1 MNIFSSFPSYSQFLV
16 QTLPRWKLGFKRI
29 ELVHI
34 QFLWNLNYFFERQIM
49 EIKTYF
55 VTCLSKA
62 KNFASGPASEWT
74 NDQRALYWIFIDQIV
89 CFITMIQFMHIMYKI
104 SLLYKHPKSV
114 FRKKGFSFDE
124 MFQYKTFQIFSS
136 KFAIDLEY
144 ESHIHSRKYA

>member
-1 MNIFSSFPSYSQFLV
+1 
-16 QTLPRWKLGFKRI
+16 
-29 ELVHI
+29 
-34 QFLWNLNYFFERQIM
+34 M

-62 KNFASGPASEWT
+62 LKILLVGRRANG
-74 NDQRALYWIFIDQIV
+74 RALYWIFIDQIV

-104 SLLYKHPKSV
+104 SLLYKLPKSL
-114 FRKKGFSFDE
+114 FRKKGFSLDE

-144 ESHIHSRKYA
+144 ESHIHSRKYGKLRSVSQNISSSIKLVFLKGDIYVTQDWFTDPCYII

>member
-1 MNIFSSFPSYSQFLV
+1 
-16 QTLPRWKLGFKRI
+16 
-29 ELVHI
+29 
-34 QFLWNLNYFFERQIM
+34 M

-144 ESHIHSRKYA
+144 ESHIHSRKYGKLRRVSQNISSSIKLVFLKGDIYVTQGWFTDPCYVI

>member
-1 MNIFSSFPSYSQFLV
+1 
-16 QTLPRWKLGFKRI
+16 
-29 ELVHI
+29 
-34 QFLWNLNYFFERQIM
+34 M

-62 KNFASGPASEWT
+62 KNFASGPA
-74 NDQRALYWIFIDQIV
+74 NGRALYWIFIDQIV

-104 SLLYKHPKSV
+104 SLLYKLPKSL
-114 FRKKGFSFDE
+114 FRKKGFSLDE

-144 ESHIHSRKYA
+144 ESHIHSRKYGKLRSVSQNISSSIKLVFLKGDIYVTQDWFTDPCYII